1 MSKEVAVYDVSLLQN
16 AIRSVFKFASGL
28 FSIDP
33 FYYFLRNSCERFDL
47 EESVLSKNINRT
59 FNDMLNMDFSNVQK
73 IPEKI
78 ALQLIQESK
87 DQREI
92 RVQYA
97 KYLNSILPEK
107 LLAA

>member
-1 MSKEVAVYDVSLLQN
+1 
-16 AIRSVFKFASGL
+16 
-28 FSIDP
+28 
-33 FYYFLRNSCERFDL
+33 
-47 EESVLSKNINRT
+47 
-59 FNDMLNMDFSNVQK
+59 MLNMDFSNVQK